1 MHCIDACTSS
11 VSYSADVFAF
21 GFPRK
26 HSYLKV
32 SGLLPATWKERGN
45 SHCFG
50 HRSGWGI
57 EPKKYKWKTGASKTH
72 PQVTYVYKGS
82 GDKCG
87 PCDPAGTE
95 RLGTHSSGQHS
106 PTATLTSFNHLY
118 PMPPPL
124 GHILGIW
131 DPKSPCLND
140 SNSTP
145 SAYSLLVFKLL
156 SIK

>member
-1 MHCIDACTSS
+1 MHCIDACTSSS

-32 SGLLPATWKERGN
+32 SSLFPATWKERGN

-118 PMPPPL
+118 PMPPMMF
-124 GHILGIW
+124 HTHTHEFV
-131 DPKSPCLND
+131 C
-140 SNSTP
+140 
-145 SAYSLLVFKLL
+145 F
-156 SIK
+156 